1 MAKYIDL
8 LREHQNKGSKPEA
21 FSATP
26 STSTEE
32 KVEHKSLESMLED
45 ESTTP
50 ADTSPVNDKPFANI
64 DLLAGDTIEA
74 HIDSNGHLSTGT
86 FYVDEDGNLS
96 TGTFVAQDGQIIKP
110 EKTDGAET
118 ARWLTRCAQLVA
130 EFFGAARSDTP
141 ASIEPISTH
150 LNVILKE
157 IAKKGNVVTDQL
169 ELEISKQIKQV
180 GKIDPDLGGLIR
192 KSIMMMLYAIKMGCR
207 LKLDMD
213 QLRLHTLAAMIH
225 HIGMAQIPS
234 EIRNKKELLTEE
246 ELNEIRTASKK
257 AHEYL
262 IHCNIADTVILHAA
276 SQAQERYDGSGP
288 QALSESDITYSA
300 RMIGLLSMFESLIHY
315 RPYRRRL
322 LPRDAIRELVN
333 HHKKAFDPIMLK
345 ALIESISLY
354 PVGTYVQL
362 NSGDVALVVRVRP
375 LRPLRPQIL
384 ITHDSQG
391 NEVPPREVDLQEQA
405 SLMVERCMYREQLS
419 MLKESPEK
427 EARQD
432 ES

>member
-8 LREHQNKGSKPEA
+8 LREHQKKGSKPEVL
-21 FSATP
+21 SATP
-26 STSTEE
+26 SIEE
-32 KVEHKSLESMLED
+32 KVEQHHEALESMLED
-45 ESTTP
+45 ESMTP
-50 ADTSPVNDKPFANI
+50 ADTKPVSDKPFTNI

-96 TGTFVAQDGQIIKP
+96 TGTFVAQDGKTTKP
-110 EKTDGAET
+110 AETDGAET
-118 ARWLTRCAQLVA
+118 ARWLTRCAQLVT
-130 EFFGAARSDTP
+130 ELFTSARSDSP

-150 LNVILKE
+150 LDIILKE

-169 ELEISKQIKQV
+169 ELEISKQIKQI

-192 KSIMMMLYAIKMGCR
+192 KSIMMMLYAIKIGCR

-213 QLRLHTLAAMIH
+213 QLRLHALAAMIH
-225 HIGMAQIPS
+225 HVGMAQVPS
-234 EIRNKKELLTEE
+234 EIRNKKERLTEA
-246 ELNEIRTASKK
+246 ELSEISTASKK
-257 AHEYL
+257 SHEYL
-262 IHCNIADTVILHAA
+262 MHCNIADTVILHAA

-391 NEVPPREVDLQEQA
+391 NEVPPREVDLQKQV
-405 SLMVERCMYREQLS
+405 SLMIERCMYREQLS
-419 MLKESPEK
+419 TLKESPEK
-427 EARQD
+427 EA
-432 ES
+432 S

>member
-8 LREHQNKGSKPEA
+8 LREHQKMGNKPEEA
-21 FSATP
+21 SATP
-26 STSTEE
+26 STEA
-32 KVEHKSLESMLED
+32 KVEQHHGELESMLED
-45 ESTTP
+45 ESIIP
-50 ADTSPVNDKPFANI
+50 ADTKPVSDKPFSNI

-96 TGTFVAQDGQIIKP
+96 TGTFAPKDAKITKP
-110 EKTDGAET
+110 GKTDGAEMS
-118 ARWLTRCAQLVA
+118 RWLTRCAQLVA
-130 EFFGAARSDTP
+130 ELFKSARSNSV

-150 LNVILKE
+150 LDIILKE
-157 IAKKGNVVTDQL
+157 IARKGNVVTDQM
-169 ELEISKQIKQV
+169 ELEISKQIREI
-180 GKIDPDLGGLIR
+180 GKIDPDLGSIIR

-213 QLRLHTLAAMIH
+213 QLRLHTLAAMVH
-225 HIGMAQIPS
+225 HIGMAQIPR
-234 EIRNKKELLTEE
+234 EIRKKKELLTEE
-246 ELNEIRTASKK
+246 ELNEISTAPTKSSK
-257 AHEYL
+257 YL
-262 IHCNIADTVILHAA
+262 VLCNVADTVILHAA

-288 QALSESDITYSA
+288 QALSGSDITYSA
-300 RMIGLLSMFESLIHY
+300 RMIGLLSMFEALVHY

-322 LPRDAIRELVN
+322 LPRDAIRHLVN
-333 HHKKAFDPIMLK
+333 NHKKAFDPVMLK

-375 LRPLRPQIL
+375 LRPLRPQVL

-391 NEVPPREVDLQEQA
+391 NEVSPREVDLQGQP
-405 SLMVERCMYREQLS
+405 SLTVERCMYKEQLS
-419 MLKESPEK
+419 TLKESPEK
-427 EARQD
+427 E
-432 ES
+432 SS